1 MYLLFDSITNT
12 CVVILINILNT
23 KMNLAINILLNLNIR
38 SSLFNSKL
46 IYFEIH
52 AGDIESIYRHKHI
65 ESICDFEILFI
76 WPFRSTGKHHLT
88 YELLFSNYIFIS
100 RCFCANQKVIT
111 HDLIDLSKF
120 GKNTH
125 TVHSKKETGL
135 NGS

>member
-1 MYLLFDSITNT
+1 M
-12 CVVILINILNT
+12 NISMIAL
-23 KMNLAINILLNLNIR
+23 KLNIY
-38 SSLFNSKL
+38 SSMFNSKV
-46 IYFEIH
+46 IYLEIH
-52 AGDIESIYRHKHI
+52 IGYKESIYRHKHI

-125 TVHSKKETGL
+125 TVHSKKEKEL
-135 NGS
+135 NGSLLVWVKIKDWHENNTLRFIDIYQ

>member
-38 SSLFNSKL
+38 SSLFNSKV

-52 AGDIESIYRHKHI
+52 IGDIESIYRHKHI

-76 WPFRSTGKHHLT
+76 
-88 YELLFSNYIFIS
+88 
-100 RCFCANQKVIT
+100 
-111 HDLIDLSKF
+111 
-120 GKNTH
+120 
-125 TVHSKKETGL
+125 
-135 NGS
+135 